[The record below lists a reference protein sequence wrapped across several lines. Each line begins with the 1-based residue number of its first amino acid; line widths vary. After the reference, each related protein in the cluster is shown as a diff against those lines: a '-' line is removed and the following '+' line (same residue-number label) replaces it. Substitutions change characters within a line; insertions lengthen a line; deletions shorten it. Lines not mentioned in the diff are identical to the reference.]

1 MNKGEGGGAFGY
13 GGVTGVGRG
22 EGVLA
27 GKAGHRCDKFCE
39 WGLGE
44 GLITSLYNESA
55 CYTTVDLV

>member
-39 WGLGE
+39 
-44 GLITSLYNESA
+44 
-55 CYTTVDLV
+55 